1 VSAQSPRWI
10 LTVLFS
16 ASLGVGL
23 IFGFQPPLIAL
34 SLTRNGASGFLIGVV
49 TAMSLVAIILLG
61 PAYPAV
67 IARWGLK
74 GSIVAGLS
82 LAAAAMLAMPFWTGI
97 PAWMLL
103 RFVGGCGL
111 GLAWIA
117 SEVWM
122 NTLST
127 AATRG
132 AVMGIY
138 GTIFSL
144 GTAAGPALLQF
155 TGTVGWQPFF
165 GGVALLGLTALPL
178 LSWQG
183 GPVRAAADRP
193 ARGLVR
199 LFAAA
204 PVVMLAAAVA
214 GLVESAELSLLPV
227 YGLRAGLDEHTALS
241 MVAVF
246 LMGNVVM
253 QLPIGLLADRYGRRL
268 LLGICAALSA
278 LGPVLLPSTL
288 VHPELLWVLLF
299 MWGGTLY
306 AFYSQG
312 VALLGET
319 FSPALLAAANTV
331 FVMVYCLG
339 GVMGP
344 SLGGLAMDRWPG
356 TGLPALLSAAPLLLL
371 LTLLAQR
378 TASRSA

>member
-1 VSAQSPRWI
+1 MSAQSIRWI
-10 LTVLFS
+10 LTALFS

-23 IFGFQPPLIAL
+23 IFGIQPPLIAL
-34 SLTRNGASGFLIGVV
+34 NLMRIGTSAFLIGMV

-61 PAYPAV
+61 PVYPAL

-74 GSIVAGLS
+74 GSIVSGLA
-82 LAAAAMLAMPFWTGI
+82 LAAAAMLAMPFWTGV
-97 PAWMLL
+97 PAWMML
-103 RFVGGCGL
+103 RFAGGCGL

-122 NTLST
+122 NRLST
-127 AATRG
+127 ADARG

-144 GTAAGPALLQF
+144 GTVAGPALLQF
-155 TGTVGWQPFF
+155 TGTVGWQPFC
-165 GGVALLGLTALPL
+165 GGVALLGLTLLPL
-178 LSWQG
+178 ATLRDGSARTA
-183 GPVRAAADRP
+183 PDRP
-193 ARGLVR
+193 MHGLAR

-227 YGLRAGLDEHTALS
+227 YGLRAGMDERAALF

-246 LMGNVVM
+246 LLGNVVM
-253 QLPIGLLADRYGRRL
+253 QFPIGVLADRFGRRL

-278 LGPVLLPSTL
+278 LGPLLLPSAL
-288 VHPELLWVLLF
+288 AHPELLWTLLF
-299 MWGGTLY
+299 VWGGTLY

-312 VALLGET
+312 VALLAEAFGA
-319 FSPALLAAANTV
+319 SSLAAANTV

-339 GVMGP
+339 GVIGP

-356 TGLPALLSAAPLLLL
+356 TGLPALLSAAPLVLL
-371 LTLLAQR
+371 LTLLARR
-378 TASRSA
+378 TATVSA